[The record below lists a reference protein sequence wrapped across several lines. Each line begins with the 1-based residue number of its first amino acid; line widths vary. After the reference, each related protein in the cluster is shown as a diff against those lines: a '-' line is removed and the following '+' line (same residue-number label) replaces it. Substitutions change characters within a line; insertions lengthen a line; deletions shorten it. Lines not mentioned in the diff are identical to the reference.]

1 MPPILYEDENML
13 VINKPAGLVVHGD
26 GRGSFE
32 TLADILIE
40 KFPEIKDVGEPLTID
55 GEIIYRPGIV
65 HRLDKDTSGALII
78 AKNQESFENLKEQF
92 QNHEIQK
99 VYRAFL
105 YGSLKED
112 KGVINEPIGR
122 SNGDI
127 RRWATG
133 RSARGTMREA
143 ITEYKVLARYGLPE
157 GVVKGSTEIGTYT
170 YIEAM
175 PKTGR
180 THQIRVHFR
189 HLNHPV
195 ICDTLYATSREEALG
210 FKRLALHAYK
220 ITFKKFNGEILTV
233 QAPLPADF
241 IEAEGLVL

>member
-1 MPPILYEDENML
+1 MDNFPPILYEDENML

-26 GRGSFE
+26 GRGNFE
-32 TLADILIE
+32 TLADIIIK
-40 KFPEIKDVGEPLTID
+40 KFPEIKDVGEPLLIE
-55 GEIIYRPGIV
+55 GETIYRPGIV

-78 AKNQESFENLKEQF
+78 AKNQETFLNLKEQF

-105 YGSLKED
+105 YGSLKDD

-143 ITEYKVLARYGLPE
+143 ITE
-157 GVVKGSTEIGTYT
+157 
-170 YIEAM
+170 
-175 PKTGR
+175 
-180 THQIRVHFR
+180 
-189 HLNHPV
+189 
-195 ICDTLYATSREEALG
+195 
-210 FKRLALHAYK
+210 
-220 ITFKKFNGEILTV
+220 
-233 QAPLPADF
+233 
-241 IEAEGLVL
+241 